1 MDDRFGVNSSYLAG
15 EDQYQYAHKKGKE
28 EGGVKESWYGFRKAC
43 VDGRAD
49 ASLLLFYSFGL
60 EEASPVIRD
69 LVSF

>member
-1 MDDRFGVNSSYLAG
+1 MHLGRGRKGG
-15 EDQYQYAHKKGKE
+15 ED
-28 EGGVKESWYGFRKAC
+28 EGEPVERFRKAC
-43 VDGRAD
+43 VDGRTD